1 MTSVEQENWK
11 APFFAIWIGQAFS
24 LLGSRVAQFA
34 LVWWLTETSGSAT
47 VLATATLVALIPEI
61 ALGPIAG
68 AYVDRWN
75 RRRVMMVA
83 DSVIALAS
91 LWLAVMFWLGSAQIW
106 HVYVIM
112 VVRGLAGSFHL
123 PAVLASTSLMVP
135 KEQLTRI
142 AGLNQTLNGVLNIVG
157 PPLGALLM
165 EALPLHG
172 VMLVDVGTAAL
183 AVAPLFFVHIPQPL
197 RDLDQM
203 EGVSWPSIWSD
214 LRGGLR
220 YLRGWPGL
228 IVIIGMAMVFKIA
241 FMPASSLLPL
251 LVRSHFGGD
260 AAQFGLL
267 QALFGVGVVIGGVL
281 LSVWGGFRR
290 RIYTTMTGITL
301 LGVSILGLG
310 LTPGHLFSVALGTFF
325 AAGFLI
331 PMVDGPLMAIMQ
343 STVAPEMQGR
353 VFSLMGSLLLLT
365 SPLSLAVA
373 GPISDWLG
381 LRVWYIAAG
390 ILASVMGIAGL
401 LVPAVAHIEEGVDG
415 GIQSD
420 KVVREVV
427 A

>member
-34 LVWWLTETSGSAT
+34 LVWWLTETTGSAT

-61 ALGPIAG
+61 SLGPIAG

-91 LWLAVMFWLGSAQIW
+91 LWLAVMFWLDSAQIW

-135 KEQLTRI
+135 KEQLTRL

-220 YLRGWPGL
+220 YFRGWPGL

>member
-1 MTSVEQENWK
+1 MTSAEQENWK

-24 LLGSRVAQFA
+24 LLGSRVTQFA
-34 LVWWLTETSGSAT
+34 LVWWLTETTGSAT
-47 VLATATLVALIPEI
+47 VLATATMVALIPEI

-112 VVRGLAGSFHL
+112 VVRGMAGSFHL

-197 RDLDQM
+197 RDLDQI
-203 EGVSWPSIWSD
+203 EGQETPSIWSD

-267 QALFGVGVVIGGVL
+267 QALFGVGIVIGGVL

-301 LGVSILGLG
+301 LGVCILGLG

>member
-34 LVWWLTETSGSAT
+34 LVWWLTETTGSAT

-112 VVRGLAGSFHL
+112 VVRGMAGSFHL

-197 RDLDQM
+197 RDLDQI
-203 EGVSWPSIWSD
+203 EGQETPSIWSD

-365 SPLSLAVA
+365 SPLSLVVA